1 MTQCK
6 VINCES
12 TELVYSGTDAFMLGG
27 IPTETYCYDC
37 ANAHN
42 QISRDMAAASAGS
55 SEAEILTYLAAFG
68 ITSD

>member
-27 IPTETYCYDC
+27 ILTETYCYDC
-37 ANAHN
+37 ANAYN
-42 QISRDMAAASAGS
+42 QISRDMKAASAGS

-68 ITSD
+68 VTSD